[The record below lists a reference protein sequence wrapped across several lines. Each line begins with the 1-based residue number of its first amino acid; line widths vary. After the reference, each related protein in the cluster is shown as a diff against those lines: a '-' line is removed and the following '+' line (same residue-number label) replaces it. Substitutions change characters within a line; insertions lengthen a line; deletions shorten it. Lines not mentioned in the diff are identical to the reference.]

1 MKGICYS
8 NTKTTLP
15 GWRETLHVTQ
25 PLGYAY
31 ETASHFV
38 HFYGRAD
45 GLYIISPGLTVI
57 EQKNG
62 PLDEWAIKTFGAS
75 GIVHTKNEVGHTI
88 EAIWRPGLYFPNE
101 VLSGLNFSQ
110 SEQRSSEQALRI
122 LIERLD
128 ELLLYI
134 EPDGPGLDSFGHK
147 TRELLILAST
157 EVENQW
163 TALLRKSSMYRSI
176 TRNLTTQDYVKL
188 LYPAFLAEYQVKL
201 RNYDTVGT
209 VIPFGNWNPSSP
221 TQSLSWYDSYN
232 KTKHDR
238 TSHFSR
244 ATLRNAIE
252 AVVADLVLFCVRFS
266 PIQLLSETKTLSSIV
281 NQTFG
286 ITLVK
291 ADPSSFYVPLIEVP
305 PDTRKDLHVYDSY
318 REQNN
323 KPWVVDGLAV

>member
-1 MKGICYS
+1 MKAIYYS

-15 GWRETLHVTQ
+15 GWREPLHTIQ
-25 PLGYAY
+25 PLGFAY
-31 ETASHFV
+31 ETDSHFV
-38 HFYGRAD
+38 HFYGKAD

-57 EQKNG
+57 EQKTG
-62 PLDEWAIKTFGAS
+62 SLEDWVKKTFGAS
-75 GIVHTKNEVGHTI
+75 GILDMKNEVGHTI
-88 EAIWRPGLYFPNE
+88 EGIWRPGLYFPNE
-101 VLSGLNFSQ
+101 MLSGMNFSQ
-110 SEQRSSEQALRI
+110 NEHRSSEQALRI

-163 TALLRKSSMYRSI
+163 TALLRKSSAYHST

-188 LYPAFLAEYQVKL
+188 LYPAFLSEYQVKL
-201 RNYDTVGT
+201 RNYDAVGSVT
-209 VIPFGNWNPSSP
+209 PFEKWDSSSP

-252 AVVADLVLFCVRFS
+252 AVTADLVLFCVRFS
-266 PIQLLSETKTLSSIV
+266 PIQLLNETKTLSSIV
-281 NQTFG
+281 HQTFE
-286 ITLVK
+286 ITLAK
-291 ADPSSFYVPLIEVP
+291 ADPGSFYIPLIELP
-305 PDTRKDLHVYDSY
+305 PDTRQGLLVYDSY
-318 REQNN
+318 REQHN
-323 KPWVVDGLAV
+323 KPWIVDDLAL

>member
-1 MKGICYS
+1 MKAIYYS

-15 GWRETLHVTQ
+15 GWIEPLHATQ
-25 PLGYAY
+25 PLGFAY

-57 EQKNG
+57 EHKTG
-62 PLDEWAIKTFGAS
+62 SLEDWVRKTFGAS
-75 GIVHTKNEVGHTI
+75 CIHEMKNEVGHTVGG
-88 EAIWRPGLYFPNE
+88 IWRPGLYFPNE
-101 VLSGLNFSQ
+101 ILNGLNLSQ
-110 SEQRSSEQALRI
+110 NEQRSSEQALRI

-128 ELLLYI
+128 DLLLYI
-134 EPDGPGLDSFGHK
+134 EPDGPGLESFGHK

-163 TALLRKSSMYRSI
+163 TALLRKSSIYRSL

-188 LYPAFLAEYQVKL
+188 LYPAFLSEYQGKL
-201 RNYDTVGT
+201 RNYDTVT
-209 VIPFGNWNPSSP
+209 PVMPFGKWNPSRP

-252 AVVADLVLFCVRFS
+252 AVTADLVLFCVRCG
-266 PIQLLSETKTLSSIV
+266 PIQLLNEPKTLSSIV
-281 NQTFG
+281 NQTFE
-286 ITLVK
+286 ITLAK
-291 ADPSSFYVPLIEVP
+291 ADPSSFYVPLIELP
-305 PDTRKDLHVYDSY
+305 PNTRQDLLVYDSY
-318 REQNN
+318 REQHN
-323 KPWVVDGLAV
+323 KPWVVDGLVV